1 MAATPRLNTVI
12 RALETGKIPVTVFAP
27 PTGGY
32 SQHPAMPRPAAG
44 FGRRVVGQ

>member
-27 PTGGY
+27 PTVE
-32 SQHPAMPRPAAG
+32 SAVAPSAAP
-44 FGRRVVGQ
+44 